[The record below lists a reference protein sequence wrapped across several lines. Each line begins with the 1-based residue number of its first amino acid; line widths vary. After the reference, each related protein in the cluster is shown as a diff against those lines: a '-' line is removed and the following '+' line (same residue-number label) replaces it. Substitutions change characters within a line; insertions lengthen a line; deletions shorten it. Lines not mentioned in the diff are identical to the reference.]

1 MPSCASEITRLTPAR
16 PRRLSRR
23 RNSTQKVS
31 AAEAPIAMPRT
42 SRLPSVLTATAI
54 VTATETMRPASRT
67 FTYVASIQR

>member
-1 MPSCASEITRLTPAR
+1 MPSCASEITSFTPAN

-31 AAEAPIAMPRT
+31 AFEAPIAMPST
-42 SRLPSVLTATAI
+42 SRRPSLLTATAM

-67 FTYVASIQR
+67 FT